1 LIATLITFFTTDLL
15 LSLGIRRYLMKKDP
29 LLICVIAGYLYNAF
43 TGALYIYIT
52 EYKELPLAFDVSELY
67 TMLLPGSLFFCFF
80 MFFFHCWAFAS
91 GLKTYPGKYK
101 DLE

>member
-1 LIATLITFFTTDLL
+1 MTLTLISLFTIDML
-15 LSLGIRRYLMKKDP
+15 LSFGIRRYLMKKDP
-29 LLICVIAGYLYNAF
+29 LLIGVLAGYIYN
-43 TGALYIYIT
+43 TIMGALYLDMAQH
-52 EYKELPLAFDVSELY
+52 KEFLLTFDVTELY
-67 TMLLPGSLFFCFF
+67 TTLLPGSLFFCFF